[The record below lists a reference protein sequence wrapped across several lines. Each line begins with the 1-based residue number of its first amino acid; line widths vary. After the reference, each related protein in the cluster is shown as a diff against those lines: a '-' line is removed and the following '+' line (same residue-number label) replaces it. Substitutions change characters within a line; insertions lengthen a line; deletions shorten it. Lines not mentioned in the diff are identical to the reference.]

1 MSTKKPPLQKKPV
14 TKKVAGKSAAKAVA
28 GSSGVRVQKAAS
40 PTRNA
45 EVLVLDD
52 YEREIQKFYSM
63 SKKRAVEAAKKA
75 GVLTP
80 SGRLSGAYK

>member
-1 MSTKKPPLQKKPV
+1 MSRKNPPLQTKPASNR
-14 TKKVAGKSAAKAVA
+14 VAGKSAAKAAA
-28 GSSGVRVQKAAS
+28 GMLGAGARNAA
-40 PTRNA
+40 PLALHA
-45 EVLVLDD
+45 EVLVVED